1 MEIVP
6 WRPFGGELSSFRTE
20 MDRLRRQFFGEAPLA
35 RPFTEEWSPTVDISE
50 TKDKLLIKAELPGL
64 EAKDVNVSISGDLLV
79 IKGELIHG
87 SKISVRN
94 KISRRIHGR

>member
-1 MEIVP
+1 
-6 WRPFGGELSSFRTE
+6 

-35 RPFTEEWSPTVDISE
+35 RAFTEEWSPTVDISE
-50 TKDKLLIKAELPGL
+50 TKDKLIIKAELPCL

-79 IKGELIHG
+79 IKGELTHG

-94 KISRRIHGR
+94 KNGRRTHDK